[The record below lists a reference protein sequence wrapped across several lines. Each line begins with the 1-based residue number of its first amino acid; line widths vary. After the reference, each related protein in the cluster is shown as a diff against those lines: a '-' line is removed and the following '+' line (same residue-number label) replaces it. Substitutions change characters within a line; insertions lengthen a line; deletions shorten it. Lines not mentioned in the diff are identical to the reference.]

1 MFKRSLNKQE
11 HLRHCLQTPKIAD
24 FRASKVGSIVGLS
37 LSVIGIRGPDKGG
50 YLFDGNCE
58 QANAYKASLPGT

>member
-11 HLRHCLQTPKIAD
+11 HLRHCLQTPKVAD
-24 FRASKVGSIVGLS
+24 FRASKAGSIVGLS
-37 LSVIGIRGPDKGG
+37 LSVIGIRVG

-58 QANAYKASLPGT
+58 QAHAYKASLPGT